1 MCGVLSD
8 TSCEDRSM
16 GFHSFLRLVG
26 TVYFKK
32 HLTAFLASGT
42 KIPEQLHYSCM
53 PETADEADHHAMW
66 YKIIRS
72 KISHRIITEEERMPS
87 VSALEKHWFRS
98 CWIHQMWQN
107 CQANDVYSSL
117 PSLLLSGWG
126 YDNGKYLIEWI
137 PREEMNYITDNIKFL
152 VKGCSC
158 KKGCKNKKCGCRK
171 EGRHCKAGCECV
183 NCTNLDSSLNSER
196 KDTESDRFR
205 QQR

>member
-1 MCGVLSD
+1 MCEVLSD
-8 TSCEDRSM
+8 TSYEDRSM

-42 KIPEQLHYSCM
+42 KTPEQLYYSCM
-53 PETADEADHHAMW
+53 PETTDEADHHAMW

-87 VSALEKHWFRS
+87 ISALEKHWFRS
-98 CWIHQMWQN
+98 CWIHQMWHN

-117 PSLLLSGWG
+117 PSPLLSGWG

-137 PREEMNYITDNIKFL
+137 LREEMNYMTDNIKFL

-158 KKGCKNKKCGCRK
+158 KEGCKNKKCGCRK
-171 EGRHCKAGCECV
+171 EGRHCKLAANV
-183 NCTNLDSSLNSER
+183 
-196 KDTESDRFR
+196 
-205 QQR
+205 